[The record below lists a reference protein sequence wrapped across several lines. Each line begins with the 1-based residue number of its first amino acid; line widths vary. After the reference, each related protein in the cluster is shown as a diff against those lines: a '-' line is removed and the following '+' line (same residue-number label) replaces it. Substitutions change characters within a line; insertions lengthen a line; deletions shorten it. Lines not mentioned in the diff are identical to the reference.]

1 MGTGLYIITTYRYG
15 GYKISSLSVL
25 NIQLENGSFLETLV
39 KGENYDTTVKMDCTE
54 NGLSANYKIK
64 LSGDCA
70 IKIYKVCQ

>member
-1 MGTGLYIITTYRYG
+1 MGIGMYFITTYRNG

-39 KGENYDTTVKMDCTE
+39 KGKDYDTTVKMDCTE
-54 NGLSANYKIK
+54 NELSANYKIN
-64 LSGDCA
+64 LSGSCA